1 MRLSGTSGCTNGPCR
16 FYPRAVRCSGGCVGI
31 TATTW
36 CPRSTSR
43 KPGSCIPE
51 GGAQTRPL
59 MPTTSMF
66 FYCPTSQRQARGFG
80 RIQGF
85 FLDIV
90 KKTQAQ
96 KNSKLKQNLKKLKQ
110 NPEKT
115 QKPPTPVEFR
125 LWNSF
130 TKP

>member
-1 MRLSGTSGCTNGPCR
+1 MYATLVLPTRTSAG
-16 FYPRAVRCSGGCVGI
+16 
-31 TATTW
+31 
-36 CPRSTSR
+36 
-43 KPGSCIPE
+43 
-51 GGAQTRPL
+51 L
-59 MPTTSMF
+59 
-66 FYCPTSQRQARGFG
+66 
-80 RIQGF
+80 

-125 LWNSF
+125 WWNFF
-130 TKP
+130 TNPKVFPIFAHVVNF